1 MIRLAPSVL
10 GADFSRLGEE
20 IQAVDRAGAQYIHL
34 DVMDGQFVP
43 GFSFGP
49 EFIAK
54 LRPHS
59 RQHFDVHLMTQQP
72 QNLIRQCVESGA
84 DTILLHWEAFED
96 EKSLLN
102 AVESIHNFEKK
113 AGIVLNPETEL
124 SALTPDL
131 WKKADK
137 LQLMT
142 TRPGRKGQSFLTF
155 SLERFR
161 QAKLTA
167 EQLDVQ
173 TELQADGGV
182 NLSNIQQLIASGAE
196 TFVVGNGLF
205 TGKLRENIKAYQA
218 VLTEGRA
225 GDEAVFYRD

>member
-1 MIRLAPSVL
+1 MVQLAPSIYA
-10 GADFSRLGEE
+10 ADYYRLGEQMQVME
-20 IQAVDRAGAQYIHL
+20 EEGISILHL

-59 RQHFDVHLMTQQP
+59 TQHFDVHLMTKQP
-72 QNLIRQCVESGA
+72 QNLIRQCAESGA

-124 SALTPDL
+124 SVLTADL
-131 WKKADK
+131 WKKTDK

-142 TRPGRKGQSFLTF
+142 TRPGRKGQSFLTS
-155 SLERFR
+155 SLARFR

-167 EQLDVQ
+167 KQLDAQV
-173 TELQADGGV
+173 ELQADGGV
-182 NLSNIQQLIASGAE
+182 NLTNIRQLIDSGAE

-218 VLTEGRA
+218 ALTAGRT
-225 GDEAVFYRD
+225 GDEAVFYRN